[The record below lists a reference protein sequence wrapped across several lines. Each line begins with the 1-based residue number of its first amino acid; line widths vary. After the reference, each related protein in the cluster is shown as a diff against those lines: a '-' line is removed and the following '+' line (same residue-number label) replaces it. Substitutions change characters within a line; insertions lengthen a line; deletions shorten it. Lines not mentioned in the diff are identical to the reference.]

1 MIVSSRS
8 LADAS
13 PIGNENLALFLGLVK
28 TSCIGFIGL
37 AAVEVLEPFPT
48 DEIVLLR
55 LAAMDDEILIAAE
68 PGYEAELILVLI

>member
-1 MIVSSRS
+1 M
-8 LADAS
+8 
-13 PIGNENLALFLGLVK
+13 K
-28 TSCIGFIGL
+28 TSCIGLIGL